1 MKAERIFAIFVST
14 LLVALVRQNYVRQQ
28 SPASM
33 ESSAPS
39 AAGPSAAAPVGP
51 VAAAASFAPAPP
63 PAHPELAS
71 PGVYYLLTS
80 AHIETKNGIIGL
92 PPGTE
97 VTQVRPGI
105 YKTPAGTLHLDQ
117 MQLTNDLGRART
129 ALAYDR
135 NAQAALHVKVIAV
148 DTLVHHGIR
157 KIPTQLNGNLTRYFV
172 VDSGASIVCVPS
184 EMVAELAQ
192 SGALTESDYLPG
204 AAIITIAD
212 GSRTKRRRFVLRS
225 IKVGEI
231 TVPDVVAMDGGPN
244 AMPLLGMSFLTKAGA
259 VYDTANGKLLFNR

>member
-1 MKAERIFAIFVST
+1 MKAERIFGIFVT
-14 LLVALVRQNYVRQQ
+14 ILLLALVRQNFVGQP

-33 ESSAPS
+33 ESPE
-39 AAGPSAAAPVGP
+39 PSAAAR
-51 VAAAASFAPAPP
+51 VAPSLPPAPAAPAP
-63 PAHPELAS
+63 PELAS
-71 PGVYYLLTS
+71 PGVFYLLTS

-135 NAQAALHVKVIAV
+135 NAQAALQAKVIAV

-157 KIPTQLNGNLTRYFV
+157 KIPVQLNGNITRYFV
-172 VDSGASIVCVPS
+172 VDSGASIVSVPS
-184 EMVAELAQ
+184 EMVAELVQ
-192 SGALTESDYLPG
+192 NGALTESDYMPG

-212 GSRTKRRRFVLRS
+212 GSKAKRRRFVLRS
-225 IKVGEI
+225 VKVGEI
-231 TVPDVVAMDGGPN
+231 TVNDVVAIDGGPN
-244 AMPLLGMSFLTKAGA
+244 AMPLLGMSFLTKGRA
-259 VYDTANGKLLFNR
+259 VYDTASGKLLFSR